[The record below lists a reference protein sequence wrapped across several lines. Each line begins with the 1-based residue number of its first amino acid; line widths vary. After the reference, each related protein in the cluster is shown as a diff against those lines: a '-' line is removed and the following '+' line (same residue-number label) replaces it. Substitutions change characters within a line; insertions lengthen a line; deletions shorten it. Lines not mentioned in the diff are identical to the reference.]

1 MADREPG
8 HTPDET
14 SQGRG
19 AEYQADHEQHVVQP
33 VQDMAET
40 FLDEGAEVHFEPS
53 DEQGDVEFI
62 EIANVTD
69 DRVDIS
75 GWQVTGAQRMSLPA
89 GTELD
94 PDTALV
100 VCKDKA
106 AFRKAFKGV
115 KPVATFSGKLKNGG
129 DTIRIEDPDGK
140 VADEVTYD
148 KKDPEVEK
156 ASGTGLSIRRVTI
169 KGNPLWRA
177 VTPTPGSLKS

>member
-1 MADREPG
+1 MQKTIGLITVLLVLPGLLSCKTQTQNKYREKPLVRV
-8 HTPDET
+8 T
-14 SQGRG
+14 
-19 AEYQADHEQHVVQP
+19 
-33 VQDMAET
+33 
-40 FLDEGAEVHFEPS
+40 EVHFEPS

-75 GWQVTGAQRMSLPA
+75 GWQVTGAQRLTLPA

-94 PDTALV
+94 PKTALV
-100 VCKDKA
+100 ICKDKA
-106 AFRKAFKGV
+106 AFKKVFKGV
-115 KPVATFSGKLKNGG
+115 KPVATFAGKLKNGG

-156 ASGTGLSIRRVTI
+156 AAGTGLSIRRRKV
-169 KGNPLWRA
+169 KDKAMWRA
-177 VTPTPGSLKS
+177 GTPTPGSLKS